1 MIVVA
6 DSGALDAVRALV
18 SPPAANVNTTDD
30 LGYDLTECR
39 HREMTDVCLPQKQCA
54 AHGRNGGE

>member
-6 DSGALDAVRALV
+6 DSGALDAVTALV
-18 SPPAANVNTTDD
+18 SPPAANVNATDD

-39 HREMTDVCLPQKQCA
+39 HREMT
-54 AHGRNGGE
+54 